1 MKINT
6 FIYNDRE
13 YMRIVPAKRLL
24 NSTTIYEVVTRGAMF
39 AVDLETKTFTVIP
52 ADATLHSLTEYN
64 LTETKESTG
73 KKEKLKERAR
83 KAREELREIYKQ
95 LRLGEW

>member
-1 MKINT
+1 MKLST

-24 NSTTIYEVVTRGAMF
+24 NSTTIYEVVTRGAVF

-52 ADATLHSLTEYN
+52 AGATLHTRTEYN
-64 LTETKESTG
+64 LTESKDSAE
-73 KKEKLKERAR
+73 KKEKLKARAM

-95 LRLGEW
+95 LKLGDW